1 MGKGGRGILTHDFD
15 EGITEDQLLQILLA
29 RAPRLR
35 RYLAMK
41 TPSELQH
48 VVSAEDVLQEV
59 WIAAF
64 RGLPGFRPQGKDS
77 VDRWLTCIA
86 QRTMINA
93 VKAAGRVK
101 RGGRHRQVH
110 RDPDRASSLV
120 DLFARVASPGRT
132 PSSEAAVT
140 EAVDAV
146 QVALASLPPARR
158 EAVWM
163 RYIEGA
169 SREEI
174 AEAMNKTPG
183 AVNGLLFHGLRQLH
197 ERLGNAGKF
206 LTDAPSSAAASR
218 KRP

>member
-1 MGKGGRGILTHDFD
+1 M
-15 EGITEDQLLQILLA
+15 LQALKA

-41 TPSELQH
+41 TPTELQH
-48 VVSAEDVLQEV
+48 MISAEDVLQEV

-64 RGLPGFRPQGKDS
+64 RSLPGFRPQGKDA

-86 QRTMINA
+86 QRAMINA
-93 VKAAGRVK
+93 VKAAGRIK
-101 RGGRHRQVH
+101 RGGRHRHVH
-110 RDPDRASSLV
+110 RNPDRASSLA

-158 EAVWM
+158 QAVRM
-163 RYIEGA
+163 RYIEGQPP
-169 SREEI
+169 ETI
-174 AEAMNKTPG
+174 ARVMKRTPG
-183 AVNGLLFHGLRQLH
+183 AINGLLFHGLRQLQ
-197 ERLGNAGKF
+197 ERLGDAGKF
-206 LTDAPSSAAASR
+206 LSDSPSSEAANR
-218 KRP
+218 KQQ